1 MNLVQFKKKWYRPI
15 CGTLFS
21 VQPLYMDVQFPL
33 IPALIQARGLKVKV
47 GQIRLLILIGEIVVE
62 WCVITLDSK
71 TEKTC
76 VYDEGECS
84 LW

>member
-1 MNLVQFKKKWYRPI
+1 MNLVQFFKKKWYRAI
-15 CGTLFS
+15 CRTLSS

-71 TEKTC
+71 TEKNMC
-76 VYDEGECS
+76 
-84 LW
+84 LR